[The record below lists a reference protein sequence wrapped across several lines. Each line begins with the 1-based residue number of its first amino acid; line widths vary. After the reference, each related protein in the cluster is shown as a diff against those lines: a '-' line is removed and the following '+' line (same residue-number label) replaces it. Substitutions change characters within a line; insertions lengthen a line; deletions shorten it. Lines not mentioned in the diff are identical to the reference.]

1 MKVEVPLT
9 FQHSNKSFQQ
19 VLGYRLEQRFVS
31 TEDIEGRLW
40 RPPFNVLFKGSEIE
54 NGLGVAGCYFHWLSN
69 SLSLS
74 TEEPLLLVSFVNE
87 V

>member
-1 MKVEVPLT
+1 MT
-9 FQHSNKSFQQ
+9 S
-19 VLGYRLEQRFVS
+19 LEQRFVN

-54 NGLGVAGCYFHWLSN
+54 TGVGVAGCYFYWLSN

-74 TEEPLLLVSFVNE
+74 TEELLLLVSFVKE
-87 V
+87 I